1 MLFPSSFAVSRRAK
15 LSQLVDFASH
25 MAHNSPTRFHK
36 ERKRKSKLTS
46 NLNAM
51 IEGIQTN
58 ARVYRIKKYFD
69 ASHVTQCLSVVSCTS
84 TGHNCDNKVRIFNCS
99 LVLAKCNSRLS
110 VKMIR
115 QFEMHR
121 NQGSQILSNYNL
133 KKARTTIVRN

>member
-46 NLNAM
+46 NLNA

-69 ASHVTQCLSVVSCTS
+69 ASHSLLSVYQW
-84 TGHNCDNKVRIFNCS
+84 F
-99 LVLAKCNSRLS
+99 LVQVQVITVITK
-110 VKMIR
+110 
-115 QFEMHR
+115 FE
-121 NQGSQILSNYNL
+121 SSI
-133 KKARTTIVRN
+133 AP